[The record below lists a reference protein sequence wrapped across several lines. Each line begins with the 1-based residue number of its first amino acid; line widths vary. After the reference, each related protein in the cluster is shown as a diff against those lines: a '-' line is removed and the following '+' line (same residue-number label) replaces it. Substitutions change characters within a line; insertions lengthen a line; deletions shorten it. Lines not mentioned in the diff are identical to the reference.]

1 MLFSACALIFLDR
14 PYNLLYKNAIEHPI
28 QINMFKKTIYPTII
42 LPLICS
48 SAALAD
54 KPTLKEHLTELKQ
67 SEYTEVQ
74 DAWKKCNAGIV
85 SYLEVLEAEEKAIR
99 KDLEW
104 KEMSETEKK
113 QLKKQLKKNLDLQE
127 ELKALRRANGF

>member
-1 MLFSACALIFLDR
+1 MFRKS
-14 PYNLLYKNAIEHPI
+14 LYL
-28 QINMFKKTIYPTII
+28 TIV
-42 LPLICS
+42 LPLIS
-48 SAALAD
+48 SGAALAD
-54 KPTLKEHLTELKQ
+54 KPTLKEHLAELKQ
-67 SEYTEVQ
+67 SEYTDVQ

-85 SYLEVLEAEEKAIR
+85 SYLEVLEAEEKDIR

>member
-1 MLFSACALIFLDR
+1 
-14 PYNLLYKNAIEHPI
+14 
-28 QINMFKKTIYPTII
+28 MFKKTIYPTII

-48 SAALAD
+48 SVALAD

-85 SYLEVLEAEEKAIR
+85 SYLEVLEAEENAIR
-99 KDLEW
+99 DELEV
-104 KEMSETEKK
+104 KELSKAEKK
-113 QLKKQLKKNLDLQE
+113 QLKKQLKINLDLQK
-127 ELKALRRANGF
+127 ELKDARTRAGF

>member
-1 MLFSACALIFLDR
+1 M
-14 PYNLLYKNAIEHPI
+14 LYKNAIEHPI

-48 SAALAD
+48 SVTLAD

-85 SYLEVLEAEEKAIR
+85 TYLEVLEAEEKAIR

>member
-1 MLFSACALIFLDR
+1 MRVVFTLDTLYPFTYKKVIEQTQPLI
-14 PYNLLYKNAIEHPI
+14 
-28 QINMFKKTIYPTII
+28 MFKKSLYLTII

-48 SAALAD
+48 GTALAD
-54 KPTLKEHLTELKQ
+54 KPTMKEHLTELKQ

-85 SYLEVLEAEEKAIR
+85 SYLDVLEAEEKAIR

-127 ELKALRRANGF
+127 ELKALRKANGF

>member
-1 MLFSACALIFLDR
+1 MCVVFTLDTLYPFTYKKVIEQTQPLIMFR
-14 PYNLLYKNAIEHPI
+14 KSLYL
-28 QINMFKKTIYPTII
+28 TIV

-48 SAALAD
+48 GAALAD

-85 SYLEVLEAEEKAIR
+85 SYLDVLEAEENAIR
-99 KDLEW
+99 DELEV
-104 KEMSETEKK
+104 KELSKAEKK
-113 QLKKQLKKNLDLQE
+113 QLKKQLKINLELQK
-127 ELKALRRANGF
+127 ELKDARTRAGF

>member
-1 MLFSACALIFLDR
+1 MFRKS
-14 PYNLLYKNAIEHPI
+14 LYL
-28 QINMFKKTIYPTII
+28 TIV
-42 LPLICS
+42 LPLIS
-48 SAALAD
+48 SGAALAD
-54 KPTLKEHLTELKQ
+54 KPTMKEHLTELKQ

-85 SYLEVLEAEEKAIR
+85 SYLDVLEAEEKAIR

-127 ELKALRRANGF
+127 ELKALRKANGF

>member
-1 MLFSACALIFLDR
+1 M
-14 PYNLLYKNAIEHPI
+14 
-28 QINMFKKTIYPTII
+28 
-42 LPLICS
+42 
-48 SAALAD
+48 
-54 KPTLKEHLTELKQ
+54 
-67 SEYTEVQ
+67 
-74 DAWKKCNAGIV
+74 
-85 SYLEVLEAEEKAIR
+85 EVLEAEEKAIR